1 MRLIC
6 RAYTCPVL
14 LSPLLEY
21 LAALRLIIQPVT
33 LLSERFSRPLMRLIW
48 FVNPLPDPPR
58 SRTQKELSSLLDG
71 SFLVKCG

>member
-21 LAALRLIIQPVT
+21 LAALRLITQPVT
-33 LLSERFSRPLMRLIW
+33 LLFERFSRPLCVS
-48 FVNPLPDPPR
+48 FVSLTLYPIRPEAGHRKSSPL
-58 SRTQKELSSLLDG
+58 
-71 SFLVKCG
+71 C